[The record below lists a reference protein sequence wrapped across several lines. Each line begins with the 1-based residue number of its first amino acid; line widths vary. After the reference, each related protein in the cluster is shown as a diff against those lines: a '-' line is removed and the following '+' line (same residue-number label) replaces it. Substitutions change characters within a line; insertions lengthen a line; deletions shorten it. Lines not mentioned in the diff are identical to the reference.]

1 MEDRLPVIVESEDGE
16 RYFVSL
22 WTPDSMEL
30 QQVWAQ
36 YSKYRVLFSDI
47 TVNDFKT
54 FFDMV
59 MSRACVVFAID
70 TVDTDPIMRVGLLYA
85 TEIRL
90 GSSALGHYVFW
101 DRKTAG
107 RQCLILEMLRLG
119 MQELGLHRMN
129 VTIPMYAYSA
139 LRRVS
144 RMGFRI
150 EGRRREAILH
160 QGKWHDVLEFG
171 TLLTEL
177 TDEACQ
183 RGWIQ
188 RDDSAW
194 QYFVPEQELLKVIK
208 RGIDEWTNRARHQPA
223 RPALAIA
230 QADT

>member
-1 MEDRLPVIVESEDGE
+1 MEDKLPVIVTSEDGI
-16 RYFVSL
+16 RYRVSL
-22 WTPDSMEL
+22 WAPDQYEL
-30 QQVWAQ
+30 QAVWMQ

-47 TVNDFKT
+47 TVNDFTT

-70 TVDTDPIMRVGLLYA
+70 QLDVEPVMRVGLLYA

-101 DRKTAG
+101 DRHTAG
-107 RQCLILEMLRLG
+107 RQRLILEMLRLG

-129 VTIPMYAYSA
+129 VTIPLYAYSA

-150 EGRRREAILH
+150 EGRRKEAILH
-160 QGKWHDVLEFG
+160 KGKWHDVLEFG
-171 TLLTEL
+171 ALLTEL
-177 TDEACQ
+177 TDEVVQ

-188 RDDSAW
+188 EDDSQW
-194 QYFVPEQELLKVIK
+194 SFFVPETQLLKIIK
-208 RGIDEWTNRARHQPA
+208 RGIDEWIDSTRHQPA
-223 RPALAIA
+223 
-230 QADT
+230 